1 MIIDEPMGE
10 DCVRVL
16 RFEDGLER
24 LVMCVVDNCVAVDL
38 IRICWL
44 CLQNLTCLFR
54 FGNAHSCRSLLP
66 GSIIHI
72 EQHNFMAHFRE
83 SRNCAAAA
91 VLRITGMS

>member
-24 LVMCVVDNCVAVDL
+24 LVMCVVDNRVAVDL

-54 FGNAHSCRSLLP
+54 FGNAHSCRSLPQTTSRLFLKAAHVLLFARKDEEIYMANKLRL
-66 GSIIHI
+66 GS
-72 EQHNFMAHFRE
+72 
-83 SRNCAAAA
+83 C
-91 VLRITGMS
+91 